1 MAEFFSANNFL
12 LFNNR
17 TQIVYLYIRIRYKYL
32 YRYIRIR
39 YKKFILEKKN
49 PFKKINIIIRIL

>member
-32 YRYIRIR
+32 YRHIRIR
-39 YKKFILEKKN
+39 YKKIY
-49 PFKKINIIIRIL
+49 FKKSF